1 MYSHSSD
8 LFSRIRIPFNP
19 PQGVPEAT
27 RMEQGITPNL
37 IRMSVGLEDVDDLMA
52 DLDQAL
58 KAATEPST

>member
-1 MYSHSSD
+1 MCSHLSD
-8 LFSRIRIPFNP
+8 LFSRFHISSDP